1 MQVGTVQLVNADRG
15 FGFVRPDG
23 ASGDVFFHF
32 RALKGGL
39 VCNETLRGP
48 ARRVRRGGFRQRA
61 AREVGLSAGRVGRKR
76 R

>member
-39 VCNETLRGP
+39 VCNETPRG
-48 ARRVRRGGFRQRA
+48 RRVEFVAEDSDKGPRA
-61 AREVGLSAGRVGRKR
+61 KSVYPLGALAAKR